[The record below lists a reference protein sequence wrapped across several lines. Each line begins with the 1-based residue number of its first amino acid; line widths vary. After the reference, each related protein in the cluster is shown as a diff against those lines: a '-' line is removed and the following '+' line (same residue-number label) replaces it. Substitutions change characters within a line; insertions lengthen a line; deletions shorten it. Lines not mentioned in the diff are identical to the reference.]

1 MNKEEREEKKIMS
14 KEEEIMNNTRHYGY
28 LDQNNDDFVIHIAKD
43 QIMSGIPIGIILL
56 NVGYPIVPGNVANA
70 TTFNFPVRYAKVPKV
85 DSPRLHTVDPTIIED
100 LVEAGQELER
110 DGVRAIICSC
120 GYFGYWQKELVER
133 LNVPV
138 YASSLIQIPMIKR
151 GLKKNQKIGVL
162 CAVERTFGPKLLDA
176 VGVSAEDQE
185 AVIMKCMEFEPE
197 FSAIPRDRP
206 YMNNSIARQ
215 ELVEGAKSLVK
226 EHPEIGAIL
235 LECSDMPPYAAAIQ
249 EAVNLPVFDF
259 TTMINYVCSSV
270 FKKPVGGYY

>member
-1 MNKEEREEKKIMS
+1 MNETK
-14 KEEEIMNNTRHYGY
+14 HYGY
-28 LDQNNDDFVIHIAKD
+28 LDQNNDDFVIHTGKE

-70 TTFNFPVRYAKVPKV
+70 TTFNFPVRYAKLPRV

-100 LVEAGQELER
+100 LVEAGLELER

-133 LNVPV
+133 LHVPV
-138 YASSLIQIPMIKR
+138 YASSLIQIPFIKA
-151 GLKKNQKIGVL
+151 GLKKDQKIGVL
-162 CAVERTFGPKLLDA
+162 CAVERTFGPKLLEACSVYESDA
-176 VGVSAEDQE
+176 IIV
-185 AVIMKCMEFEPE
+185 KCMEFEPE

-206 YMNNSIARQ
+206 YMNNAVARK

-249 EAVNLPVFDF
+249 NELNLPVYDF
-259 TTMINYVCSSV
+259 TTMINMVCSSV
-270 FKKPVGGYY
+270 LKKPVGGYY